1 MTYRHNVTMPIV
13 TTLECHSDLMLQWDI
28 DTMVRRLNANIRSQC
43 TKEEY
48 SLFNITYNNKNYFY
62 LLFKVRMDQALLK
75 EQGNWIQRHLSFKKK
90 KRGGG
95 GGRGEQGELAST
107 LDNSLEKEART
118 SSSPL
123 LVCTSAD
130 EGEVDGQSALQKAAA
145 RRPSCIDNVVSVSIV
160 PRSVRAKKA
169 SEVENAAQNTHIKTL
184 TEEPGDIEPPTI
196 LETDYDLEKDDFADQ
211 HSNLKSTPTYV

>member
-1 MTYRHNVTMPIV
+1 
-13 TTLECHSDLMLQWDI
+13 
-28 DTMVRRLNANIRSQC
+28 
-43 TKEEY
+43 
-48 SLFNITYNNKNYFY
+48 
-62 LLFKVRMDQALLK
+62 MDQALLK
-75 EQGNWIQRHLSFKKK
+75 EQGNRIQRHLSFKKK

-107 LDNSLEKEART
+107 LNSSLEKEART
-118 SSSPL
+118 FFSPL

-130 EGEVDGQSALQKAAA
+130 EGEVDGQSALQQAAA

-169 SEVENAAQNTHIKTL
+169 SEVENAAQNTHKKTL
-184 TEEPGDIEPPTI
+184 TEESGDIEPPTI